1 MNKLSKEIVLYLIF
15 GIATTII
22 NIVMFNMLRRIDFN
36 ILISNTIAWFISVLF
51 AYMTNK
57 RYVFESKNEDKS
69 EIFLFFSSRFFSLI
83 LDNIC
88 ILLLIKVLLINE
100 LYSKIFV
107 NIVVIIINYLLSKLV
122 VFKEK
127 K

>member
-83 LDNIC
+83 VDNIC

-100 LYSKIFV
+100 FYSKIFV
-107 NIVVIIINYLLSKLV
+107 NVIVIIINYLLSKLV

>member
-100 LYSKIFV
+100 LYSKIFI

>member
-83 LDNIC
+83 VDNIC